1 VAYPV
6 SGAFVQWLTATKG
19 NDAVKALYGSL
30 KADSS
35 PADNTQALETAL
47 GMKLADAD
55 AALRAWW

>member
-1 VAYPV
+1 V

-35 PADNTQALETAL
+35 PADNTKALEAAL

>member
-35 PADNTQALETAL
+35 PADNTQARTER
-47 GMKLADAD
+47 GEEGRHRPR
-55 AALRAWW
+55 LRA